1 MRLMDL
7 FKNCEGNLSICGV
20 MIGDKLDEQRDKL
33 IKDGIISGDWNETK
47 GTVLTGPRTGIRTR
61 YLNEATIFLEGQII
75 NRIVFEAE
83 FKSYPNDVADSFLG
97 IVKEMEKYG
106 IAIVKP
112 QWKIADDMIT
122 NQYKVHNILWD
133 TEVNERISDRGTTN
147 ITLEL
152 SANQI
157 DSKGEITENAVGVYM
172 SFNELVRRNAQLEE
186 YVHNP
191 RKNTIF
197 F

>member
-1 MRLMDL
+1 
-7 FKNCEGNLSICGV
+7 
-20 MIGDKLDEQRDKL
+20 
-33 IKDGIISGDWNETK
+33 
-47 GTVLTGPRTGIRTR
+47 
-61 YLNEATIFLEGQII
+61 
-75 NRIVFEAE
+75 
-83 FKSYPNDVADSFLG
+83 
-97 IVKEMEKYG
+97 MEKYG

-122 NQYKVHNILWD
+122 NQYRVHNILWD

-172 SFNELVRRNAQLEE
+172 SFNELVRRNVQLEE

>member
-1 MRLMDL
+1 V
-7 FKNCEGNLSICGV
+7 KI
-20 MIGDKLDEQRDKL
+20 
-33 IKDGIISGDWNETK
+33 
-47 GTVLTGPRTGIRTR
+47 TG
-61 YLNEATIFLEGQII
+61 
-75 NRIVFEAE
+75 
-83 FKSYPNDVADSFLG
+83 S
-97 IVKEMEKYG
+97 
-106 IAIVKP
+106 
-112 QWKIADDMIT
+112 
-122 NQYKVHNILWD
+122 
-133 TEVNERISDRGTTN
+133 GTTN